1 MGYGAVE
8 LSDGGAY
15 AGLPAD
21 VGGPSGMC
29 GAFTASSYAGG
40 MLGSCKIKEVRLIVR
55 HSFTN
60 AKSVI
65 IST

>member
-40 MLGSCKIKEVRLIVR
+40 MLGSCKIKR
-55 HSFTN
+55 S
-60 AKSVI
+60 
-65 IST
+65 